1 MYMNPTGLS
10 NIIIFDV
17 ISLHAKEQ
25 NLSNWMAVGGG
36 GEGCQYLCCV
46 RDIES
51 NNYHEFNSKGYGSHL
66 CILTLYVLCNNTQRS
81 NCSYYYISGSNS
93 L

>member
-25 NLSNWMAVGGG
+25 NLSNWMAIGGG
-36 GEGCQYLCCV
+36 GGVSVFMLC
-46 RDIES
+46 R
-51 NNYHEFNSKGYGSHL
+51 
-66 CILTLYVLCNNTQRS
+66 
-81 NCSYYYISGSNS
+81 
-93 L
+93 